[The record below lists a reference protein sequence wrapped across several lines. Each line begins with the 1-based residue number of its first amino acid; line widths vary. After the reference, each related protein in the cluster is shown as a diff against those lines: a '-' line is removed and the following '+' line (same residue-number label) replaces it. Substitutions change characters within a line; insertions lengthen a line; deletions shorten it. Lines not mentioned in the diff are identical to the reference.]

1 MKSTDTLIAGKIK
14 RAPRGTLFFPENFT
28 ECGSSGAV
36 RLALHRLIKKG
47 EIVRVAQGIYVLPK
61 EDKLPGKILPTLD
74 EIALTIAKR
83 DRARVVPTG
92 VQALNRLGL
101 STQVPMN
108 VVYLTDGAARK
119 IKVGKRSIH
128 FKRATPKNLSAKGEI
143 SSLVIQA
150 LRAIGKDKVTEAEKE
165 KVLNYLNKEKRNHLM
180 HDMKLAPV
188 WIAEIMKQALK
199 PTR

>member
-1 MKSTDTLIAGKIK
+1 MKSTDTLVGKKINRIPK
-14 RAPRGTLFFPENFT
+14 GTLFFPENFT
-28 ECGSSGAV
+28 DCGSSGAV
-36 RLALHRLIKKG
+36 RLALHRLLKKG

-61 EDKLPGKILPTLD
+61 ENKLFGKTLPGLD
-74 EIALTIAKR
+74 EIALAIAKR

-119 IKVGKRSIH
+119 IKVGKRSIN
-128 FKRATPKNLSAKGEI
+128 FKRATPKNLIAKGEI

-150 LRAIGKDKVTEAEKE
+150 LRAIGKDNVTEEEK
-165 KVLNYLNKEKRNHLM
+165 KIVLNYLKKEKRNLLL
-180 HDMKLAPV
+180 HDIKLAPV
-188 WIAEIMKQALK
+188 WIAEIMRQALK
-199 PTR
+199 TKG